1 MFGYLE
7 RTRNVCPRPIIYRIL
22 EFYGPN
28 KHHPDVQ
35 ELVDEILIPLCK
47 VVKGATFLV
56 DGLDECG
63 RQATLDIMKGFRQ
76 LLMSPS
82 CRVFMSCR
90 EEVNVLRGIPGSIRI
105 WITAEHT
112 KADMKLFLDKEITER
127 QYDRPISDNQ
137 EVLEFVHQELLN
149 KADGM

>member
-1 MFGYLE
+1 
-7 RTRNVCPRPIIYRIL
+7 
-22 EFYGPN
+22 
-28 KHHPDVQ
+28 
-35 ELVDEILIPLCK
+35 

-76 LLMSPS
+76 LLMFPS

-90 EEVNVLRGIPGSIRI
+90 EEVNVLRGVPGSVRI

-112 KADMKLFLDKEITER
+112 KADMKVFLDKEITER

-137 EVLEFVHQELLN
+137 EVLQRVKQELLN